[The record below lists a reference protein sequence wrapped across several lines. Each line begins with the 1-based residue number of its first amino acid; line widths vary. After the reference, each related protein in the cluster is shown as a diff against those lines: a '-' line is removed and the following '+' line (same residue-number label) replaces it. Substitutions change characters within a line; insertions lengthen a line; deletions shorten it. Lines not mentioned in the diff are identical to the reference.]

1 MGEIYKA
8 AVGAFQSHREPF
20 AGGIDRDAAEPAGVG
35 TRSVTDA
42 VLALL
47 PEVRT
52 DVEMFEEI
60 WAA

>member
-1 MGEIYKA
+1 MWELAKSFTFEA
-8 AVGAFQSHREPF
+8 AHTLERAVASAPP
-20 AGGIDRDAAEPAGVG
+20 DGVG

-47 PEVRT
+47 PEART